1 MTLGE
6 KNTAYD
12 ISIFEEHKYKNI
24 KKDNILEIPRKRVRE
39 NKINKIN
46 IKTVLFSVLTFSF
59 GVAVIGAILFN
70 QVQLTE
76 ITEATSQAEKLLEE
90 SKSENTQLQMKLKE
104 KFSPEKVTY
113 HAKND
118 LLMEQTNPCQIEYF
132 KLSSGDKA
140 EILQNK

>member
-118 LLMEQTNPCQIEYF
+118 LFMEQTNPCQIEYF

>member
-12 ISIFEEHKYKNI
+12 ISIFEEHEYKNI
-24 KKDNILEIPRKRVRE
+24 KKDNILEIPRKRVRG

-46 IKTVLFSVLTFSF
+46 IKTVLFSGLTFSF

-76 ITEATSQAEKLLEE
+76 ITEATSKAEKLLEE